1 MKYGRETRQ
10 KIVFK
15 FDLLKNK
22 GLNQVTVKTHGRFI
36 YFTSIDVLTRYIDA
50 IEYKLVA

>member
-1 MKYGRETRQ
+1 MVGKLA
-10 KIVFK
+10 KKSWLIFK

-22 GLNQVTVKTHGRFI
+22 CLNQVTVKTHGRLI
-36 YFTSIDVLTRYIDA
+36 YFTSIDVLTSYIDA